1 MRILFLFIGC
11 LLLQAAHAQISI
23 SGKVISN
30 ESGDPLSG
38 ASVYLN
44 NTTIGT
50 TTNAQ
55 GDFLLRVPSH
65 GVFEIIV
72 SFVSYEVIVHAVTVG
87 DKDLRFVFKLN
98 AKPQEMRS
106 ILVMNDERRKRM
118 MDLFRSQFLGIT
130 TPGLKSSIRNE
141 SEVYFSAGDGK
152 RDAYAHA
159 DKPLEVVNR
168 EFGYR
173 IFFDL
178 QDFYIDEETG
188 RTYFAGFA
196 RYTELDSPV
205 AKRYIKKR
213 KEYYYGSTMHLFH
226 SLYAGVAE
234 QQQFRFFKKMQIASN
249 GSVRLVKNPISA
261 LSLVFTDSTTGQKYM
276 SWDDKITVQYLKD
289 PVYKN
294 ALSQKTMISGYM
306 PKGIESDLTM
316 LMKPVFF
323 SELGLPETP
332 LRIAY
337 SGFWSY
343 EKFGNMLPIDYRP
356 EP

>member
-1 MRILFLFIGC
+1 MKLLFLFIC
-11 LLLQAAHAQISI
+11 CVFIQFAHAQISI
-23 SGKVISN
+23 SGTVISD
-30 ESGDPLSG
+30 ESGEPLSG

-55 GDFLLRVPSH
+55 GNFTLRVSTH
-65 GVFEIIV
+65 GLYDVIV
-72 SFVSYEVIVHAVTVG
+72 SFVSYEVIVHTITVA
-87 DKDLRFVFKLN
+87 DKDLRFVFRLN

-106 ILVMNDERRKRM
+106 ILIMSDERRKRM

-152 RDAYAHA
+152 RDVFAHA
-159 DKPLEVVNR
+159 DKPLEVINR
-168 EFGYR
+168 ELGYR

-205 AKRYIKKR
+205 ARRYIKKR

-234 QQQFRFFKKMQIASN
+234 EQQFRFFKKMQIASN

-294 ALSQKTMISGYM
+294 ALGQRTMISGYM

-316 LMKPVFF
+316 LMKPVMF

>member
-1 MRILFLFIGC
+1 MKVFLFFISC
-11 LLLQAAHAQISI
+11 LFMHITHAQISI
-23 SGKVISN
+23 SGTVISD
-30 ESGDPLSG
+30 ESGEPLSG

-50 TTNAQ
+50 TTNSQ
-55 GDFLLRVPSH
+55 GNFTLRVSAH
-65 GVFEIIV
+65 GLYDIIV
-72 SFVSYEVIVHAVTVG
+72 SFVSYEVIVHSITVA
-87 DKDLRFVFKLN
+87 DKDLRFVFRLN

-106 ILVMNDERRKRM
+106 ILVMSDERRKRM
-118 MDLFRSQFLGIT
+118 MDLFRSQFLGVT
-130 TPGLKSSIRNE
+130 TPGLRSSIRNE
-141 SEVYFSAGDGK
+141 SEIYFSAGDGK
-152 RDAYAHA
+152 RDVFAHA
-159 DKPLEVVNR
+159 DKPLEVINR
-168 EFGYR
+168 ELGYR

-196 RYTELDSPV
+196 RYAELDSPV
-205 AKRYIKKR
+205 AKRYIRKR

-234 QQQFRFFKKMQIASN
+234 QEQFRFFKKMQISNN
-249 GSVRLVKNPISA
+249 GSVRLVKNPVSA
-261 LSLVFTDSTTGQKYM
+261 QSLVFTDSVTGQKYM
-276 SWDDKITVQYLKD
+276 QWDDKITVQYLKN
-289 PVYKN
+289 PIYKN
-294 ALSQKTMISGYM
+294 ALAQRTMISGYM
-306 PKGIESDLTM
+306 PNGIESDLTM
-316 LMKPVFF
+316 VMKPVRF

-332 LRIAY
+332 LGIAY

>member
-11 LLLQAAHAQISI
+11 LFLQITHAQISI

-30 ESGDPLSG
+30 ESGEPLSG

-50 TTNAQ
+50 TTNSQ
-55 GDFLLRVPSH
+55 GDFVLRVPEH
-65 GVFEIIV
+65 GLFEIVV
-72 SFVSYEVIVHAVTVG
+72 SFVSYEVIVHAVTVT
-87 DKDLRFVFKLN
+87 DKDLRFVFRLN
-98 AKPQEMRS
+98 AKPKDMRS
-106 ILVMNDERRKRM
+106 ILIMNDERRKRM

-130 TPGLKSSIRNE
+130 TAGLKSSIRNE

-152 RDAYAHA
+152 KDAYAHS
-159 DKPLEVVNR
+159 DKPLEVINR

-178 QDFYIDEETG
+178 QEFYVDEETG

-213 KEYYYGSTMHLFH
+213 REYYYGSTMHLFH
-226 SLYAGVAE
+226 SLYDGVAE
-234 QQQFRFFKKMQIASN
+234 EQQFRFFKKMRISNN
-249 GSVRLVKNPISA
+249 GSVKLVKNPISA
-261 LSLVFTDSTTGQKYM
+261 FSLVFKDSVTGQKYL

-289 PVYKN
+289 PVYKD
-294 ALSQKTMISGYM
+294 ALAQKTMISGYM
-306 PKGIESDLTM
+306 PTGIESDLIM
-316 LMKPVFF
+316 LTKPVFF
-323 SELGLPETP
+323 SELGLLETP
-332 LRIAY
+332 LHIAY

-343 EKFGNMLPIDYRP
+343 EKFGNMLPINYRP

>member
-1 MRILFLFIGC
+1 MRTILFVISFLFFHF
-11 LLLQAAHAQISI
+11 AHAQISI
-23 SGKVISN
+23 TGKVISS
-30 ESGDPLSG
+30 ESGEPLSG

-55 GDFLLRVPSH
+55 GDFSLRVPSH
-65 GVFEIIV
+65 GLFDIIV
-72 SFVSYEVIVHAVTVG
+72 SFVSYEVIVHPVTVA

-130 TPGLKSSIRNE
+130 TPGLKSYIRNE
-141 SEVYFSAGDGK
+141 SEVYFSAGEGK

-159 DKPLEVVNR
+159 DKPLEVINR

-178 QDFYIDEETG
+178 QDFYVDEETG

-205 AKRYIKKR
+205 SKRYIKKR
-213 KEYYYGSTMHLFH
+213 REYYFGSTMHLFH

-234 QQQFRFFKKMQIASN
+234 QQQFRFFKKMQISNN
-249 GSVRLVKNPISA
+249 GSVKLVKNPVSA
-261 LSLVFTDSTTGQKYM
+261 FSLVFTDSTTGQKYM

-294 ALSQKTMISGYM
+294 ALAQKTMVSGYL
-306 PKGIESDLTM
+306 PKGVESDLTM
-316 LMKPVFF
+316 LMKPVVF